1 MLRIDT
7 VIRNTSLPRIKAILE
22 QAGIQ
27 NYLTYELDSSKSK
40 PSFCAPR
47 SKIEIICKNSQK
59 DAILQAISGEDS
71 GGGFIYVNQ
80 ITPVITLNNQQD

>member
-7 VIRNTSLPRIKAILE
+7 VIRNTNLPQVKARLE

-27 NYLTYELDSSKSK
+27 NYVIYEIDSGKSK

>member
-7 VIRNTSLPRIKAILE
+7 VIRNTSLPRVRARLE

-27 NYLTYELDSSKSK
+27 NYLIYEMDFGKSK

-59 DAILQAISGEDS
+59 DATLQAISDVDS
-71 GGGFIYVNQ
+71 GDGFIYVNQ
-80 ITPVITLNNQQD
+80 LTPVITLNSQLD

>member
-7 VIRNTSLPRIKAILE
+7 VIRNTSLPRIKARLE
-22 QAGIQ
+22 QIGVQ
-27 NYLTYELDSSKSK
+27 NYLTYELNSGKVK

-59 DAILQAISGEDS
+59 DAILQAISGEDPE
-71 GGGFIYVNQ
+71 GGFIYVNQ
-80 ITPVITLNNQQD
+80 ITPVITLNNQD